1 MNKFKLNVPACSK
14 YFSSVRLFISGILTV
29 ENLCFDT
36 IEDIKMA
43 VTEGLN
49 ILILDGKKES
59 IELEFIL
66 EDKSMTTIIH
76 NFEIK
81 KDDQNEMA
89 FMVLECLVD
98 EVLLEDNKLLIK
110 KTCDE

>member
-1 MNKFKLNVPACSK
+1 MNSFKLEIPASSK

-29 ENLCFDT
+29 EDLCYDT

-49 ILILDGKKES
+49 ILILKGNRET

-66 EDKSMTTIIH
+66 EEKSMTTII
-76 NFEIK
+76 
-81 KDDQNEMA
+81 KDFDVERDEQNEMA
-89 FMVLECLVD
+89 FMVLKCLVD
-98 EVLLEDNKLLIK
+98 EVEIEDSRLLIK
-110 KTCDE
+110 KSCNE